1 MFGWLA
7 EYDQVLVTGPQR
19 SGTRICAQMIALDT
33 DHLFVDEADF
43 GVDSLYKLTRLLD
56 RSRQVVVQCPAL
68 CRHVH
73 HLAHDRMA
81 VVLMRRDVDAIVAS
95 QQRIDWEFE
104 RVELMR
110 YDHTGGR
117 PAQVK
122 YDFWESRQVDVI
134 PHAFEIPYESLKQH
148 PLWVPAQLRRKFGA
162 GQINVDRID
171 GVYLY
176 HSPDVTSTPVEDN
189 PAHIQLER
197 RGVTGKLNEL
207 GVMVWALCDGTR
219 TQADVIQQVFTQF
232 SDEVSIDQLQAD
244 VSPFIKNLLTVGYL
258 RVSLNR
264 FDVALPPR

>member
-33 DHLFVDEADF
+33 GHLFVDEADF

-56 RSRQVVVQCPAL
+56 RSRRVVVQCPAL

-73 HLAHDRMA
+73 HLAHERMA
-81 VVLMRRDVDAIVAS
+81 VVLMRRDVDAIAAS

-104 RVELMR
+104 RVEMIR
-110 YDHTGGR
+110 YDRSEGR

-122 YDFWESRQVDVI
+122 YDFWESQQVNLI

-148 PLWVPAQLRRKFGA
+148 PLWVPAQLRRRFGA
-162 GQINVDRID
+162 GQINVHQTD

-176 HSPDVTSTPVEDN
+176 HSPDVTSTPVEND
-189 PAHIQLER
+189 PALIQLER
-197 RGVTGKLNEL
+197 CGVTGKLNEL
-207 GVMVWALCDGTR
+207 GTRVWTLCDGTR
-219 TQADVIQQVFTQF
+219 TQADIVRRVYTQF

-244 VSPFIKNLLTVGYL
+244 VSSFINNLLTVGYL